1 MTTATAKLLTE
12 IRDMLAE
19 TQATYMSQPISDGTT
34 RGKQP
39 CSRPPVDL
47 TRVDLLDPA
56 NSYDGAGIIT
66 SWAQHVWREA
76 GETGTTW
83 PQPPAAVLEAI
94 DWLKEH
100 LDWCAGRGW
109 DAAMRADIMR
119 LHTKLRRHLR
129 YRDPYTPH
137 CRNCLNPVEAIAADG
152 TVTDDWNQAAYGR
165 CTGCGWTYPKGP
177 ALQALGKTQDYTIPE
192 IAVQVGIHRQS
203 MQEAIKKWQ
212 QLGLIQP
219 TGRRGKAKLY
229 SLARVVELRKEK
241 MLTLHA
247 CVQARPKTFLD
258 AHSTTVVGCIESQS
272 IHWGE

>member
-12 IRDMLAE
+12 TRDMLAE
-19 TQATYMSQPISDGTT
+19 VQATYMSQPISDGTT

-47 TRVDLLDPA
+47 TRVDLLDPS

-83 PQPPAAVLEAI
+83 PQPPATVLEAI

-100 LDWCAGRGW
+100 LDWCVGRGW

-137 CRNCLNPVEAIAADG
+137 CRNCLNPVEAITSDG
-152 TVTDDWNQAAYGR
+152 TITEDWNQAAYGR

-177 ALQALGKTQDYTIPE
+177 ALQALGRLQDFTVPE
-192 IAVQVGIHRQS
+192 LAERVGVSRQAMS
-203 MQEAIKKWQ
+203 KAIRQWSKQ
-212 QLGLIQP
+212 GLIAASNRQ
-219 TGRRGKAKLY
+219 GGKDVYPIAKVL
-229 SLARVVELRKEK
+229 ELRGR
-241 MLTLHA
+241 M
-247 CVQARPKTFLD
+247 
-258 AHSTTVVGCIESQS
+258 
-272 IHWGE
+272 W